1 MIQRLGGEEARKTLG
16 ELCEIYW
23 PPLYGFARSQY
34 CSVEDAE
41 DLTQG
46 FFVHLLETELL
57 AKADRQRGS
66 LRSFLLGAFKL
77 FIADQR
83 RAATRLKRGGGQ
95 TLLPLDAGALELIER
110 ELADA
115 PQSAEA
121 EFDRRWYSSLL
132 ECAMADLEQEY
143 FQRGQGERFEG
154 LVPFLAWNRKD
165 SDLAQAASG
174 LGMSHGAL
182 RVAIV
187 RMRHRLREW
196 IEHHVTQTVDDAG
209 QAAGE
214 LANMRFVLGSSV

>member
-1 MIQRLGGEEARKTLG
+1 MIQRLGGEEARKTLE
-16 ELCEIYW
+16 ELCEVYW
-23 PPLYGFARSQY
+23 PPLYGFARSQGW
-34 CSVEDAE
+34 SVEDAE

-46 FFVHLLETELL
+46 FFAHLLETELFSR
-57 AKADRQRGS
+57 ADRGRGS
-66 LRSFLLGAFKL
+66 LRSFLLGAFKHY
-77 FIADQR
+77 ISEQR
-83 RAATRLKRGGGQ
+83 RNATRLKRGGGQ
-95 TLLPLDAGALELIER
+95 ISIPLDADALNCIER
-110 ELADA
+110 ELADD
-115 PQSAEA
+115 PQSGEA

-165 SDLAQAASG
+165 SDLAQAACG

-196 IEHHVTQTVDDAG
+196 IEHHVNQTVDQAE
-209 QAAGE
+209 QAAAE
-214 LANMRFVLGSSV
+214 IANMRIALGSPR